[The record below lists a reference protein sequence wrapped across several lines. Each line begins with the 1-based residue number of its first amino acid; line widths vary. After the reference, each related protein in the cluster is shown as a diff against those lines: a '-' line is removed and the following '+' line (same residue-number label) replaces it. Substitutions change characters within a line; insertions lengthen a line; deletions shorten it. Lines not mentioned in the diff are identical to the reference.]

1 MVSSLTSAKRGF
13 TLLRTSSSFPLLQSN
28 CVYIV
33 LISRYNA
40 SVTRV
45 FAGLDPV
52 FDHNRGEL
60 RSETTSVR
68 KKHLLKR
75 SETVGKPNFNFQ
87 KRQKELAKKKKNE
100 EKRQRKL
107 EKNITPPA
115 EGPGQSPDEGEA
127 K

>member
-1 MVSSLTSAKRGF
+1 LIIPGQALIGDD
-13 TLLRTSSSFPLLQSN
+13 LQFVKNIFS
-28 CVYIV
+28 I
-33 LISRYNA
+33 
-40 SVTRV
+40 
-45 FAGLDPV
+45 
-52 FDHNRGEL
+52 
-60 RSETTSVR
+60 
-68 KKHLLKR
+68 R

-115 EGPGQSPDEGEA
+115 EDPAQSPAEGET